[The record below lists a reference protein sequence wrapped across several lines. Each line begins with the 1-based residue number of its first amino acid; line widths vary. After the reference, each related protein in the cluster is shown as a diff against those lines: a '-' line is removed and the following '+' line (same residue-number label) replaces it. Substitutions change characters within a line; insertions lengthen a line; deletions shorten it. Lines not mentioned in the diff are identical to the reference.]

1 MRSLY
6 VYYKVEPAQASTLR
20 EAVYRWHQGLRN
32 EMPGLVAALHQRADT
47 SDAVLLTWMETYHF
61 NGHPTAEAWAAF
73 EQLLAL
79 QADGL
84 PPGIAGPRHVERF
97 DRLHAARN
105 HD

>member
-6 VYYKVEPAQASTLR
+6 VYYKVEPSQADVLR

-32 EMPGLVAALHQRADT
+32 EMPGLVAALHQRTDT
-47 SDAVLLTWMETYHF
+47 TAPGPLTWMETYHF
-61 NGHPTAEAWAAF
+61 NGHPSAQAWASF
-73 EQLLAL
+73 ERLLDE
-79 QADGL
+79 QATGL
-84 PPGIAGPRHVERF
+84 PPGILGARHVERF